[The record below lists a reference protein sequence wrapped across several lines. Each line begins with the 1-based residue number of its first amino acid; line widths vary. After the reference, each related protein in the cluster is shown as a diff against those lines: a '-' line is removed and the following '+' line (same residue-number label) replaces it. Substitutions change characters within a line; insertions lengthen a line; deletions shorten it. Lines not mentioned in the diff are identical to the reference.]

1 MNNKNIA
8 RPGLPL
14 VAVTVLLSLTFATM
28 VVAEEETDL
37 EGIDLESTFVGDKEQ
52 PSVSYF
58 IPWKPPEG
66 PEKLYRSITSVS
78 GRVFEVVDRDVHS
91 RTMQFYDELSL
102 EEPLGS
108 SQNKY

>member
-1 MNNKNIA
+1 MLKNIA
-8 RPGLPL
+8 RPGSPL
-14 VAVTVLLSLTFATM
+14 VAVTVLLTLTFAKA
-28 VVAEEETDL
+28 VIAQED
-37 EGIDLESTFVGDKEQ
+37 IDLESTFVGDKEQ

-78 GRVFEVVDRDVHS
+78 GRVFEVVDRDIHS

-108 SQNKY
+108 SHE

>member
-1 MNNKNIA
+1 MRTHSM
-8 RPGLPL
+8 RPASPL
-14 VAVTVLLSLTFATM
+14 VAVTALLSLMFVGEAFGQ
-28 VVAEEETDL
+28 DK
-37 EGIDLESTFVGDKEQ
+37 IDLESTFVGDKEQ

-78 GRVFEVVDRDVHS
+78 GKVFEVVDRDVHS

-102 EEPLGS
+102 EQPTGPAR
-108 SQNKY
+108 

>member
-1 MNNKNIA
+1 MPTFGSRLSVITA
-8 RPGLPL
+8 IVSLL
-14 VAVTVLLSLTFATM
+14 VAQSTLGQ
-28 VVAEEETDL
+28 ED
-37 EGIDLESTFVGDKEQ
+37 IDLESTFVGDKEQ

-102 EEPLGS
+102 EEPAGPAEQS
-108 SQNKY
+108 KH

>member
-1 MNNKNIA
+1 MRKNIA
-8 RPGLPL
+8 RPGSPL
-14 VAVTVLLSLTFATM
+14 VAVTVLLTLTFATA
-28 VVAEEETDL
+28 VIAQED
-37 EGIDLESTFVGDKEQ
+37 IDLESTFVGDKEQ

-78 GRVFEVVDRDVHS
+78 GRVFDVVDRDIHS

-108 SQNKY
+108 SHE

>member
-1 MNNKNIA
+1 MWKNIA
-8 RPGLPL
+8 RPGSPL
-14 VAVTVLLSLTFATM
+14 VAVTVLLTLTFATA
-28 VVAEEETDL
+28 VSAQED
-37 EGIDLESTFVGDKEQ
+37 IDLESTFVGDKEQ

-78 GRVFEVVDRDVHS
+78 GRVFEVVDRDIHS

-108 SQNKY
+108 SHE